1 MRLPATPV
9 NRKLQLLVPAAM
21 CGSNP
26 SANTRAGGTTT
37 PPMPI
42 DPIRAPATRAMALR
56 ASTVSNVTAAFSG
69 NGKSSAPSQPRYR
82 LASAA
87 SGTPGREPVEPGGSV
102 GVSRERGVIRV
113 VDWLEPFIVHAVAGR
128 DEREVAEPRV
138 GFRPVPVLRAG
149 RHAHDGAGRHADRRF

>member
-9 NRKLQLLVPAAM
+9 YRKLQLLVRAAM

-26 SANTRAGGTTT
+26 CASSGAGGTAPPPPPTDAICST
-37 PPMPI
+37 P
-42 DPIRAPATRAMALR
+42 TRATGLR

-87 SGTPGREPVEPGGSV
+87 SGSV
-102 GVSRERGVIRV
+102 GVSRKRGVIRV
-113 VDWLEPFIVHAVAGR
+113 VDWLEPFIAHAVAGR

-138 GFRPVPVLRAG
+138 GFRPVPVLR
-149 RHAHDGAGRHADRRF
+149 